1 MTPRSP
7 QMLVRLLRSRP
18 VVEFDDLRTALGAPS
33 DATVFR
39 YLKQIPYR
47 SSYNQNGRY
56 YALHDP
62 DRYDRLG
69 LFSVGDAY
77 FSVDGTARATVI
89 RLVNESEAGR
99 AQRELEDLLH
109 IRVQPFLLEAIRQG
123 AIERERFGRLYLY
136 FHREPEIGKEQRR
149 RRQESLQVE
158 EDRESVDPELIIRV
172 LLVLLRHPGS
182 TPGQIAHRLV
192 GRAPPITRPQVD
204 VVFTRYG
211 LGEKGGPSIY

>member
-1 MTPRSP
+1 
-7 QMLVRLLRSRP
+7 MLVRLLRSRP

-39 YLKQIPYR
+39 HLKQIPYR

-62 DRYDRLG
+62 GRYDRWG

-89 RLVNESEAGR
+89 RLVNESGAGR
-99 AQRELEDLLH
+99 AQKELQDLVH

-123 AIERERFGRLYLY
+123 AIERERFGKLYVY
-136 FHREPEIGKEQRR
+136 FHCDPEIGQEQRR
-149 RRQESLQVE
+149 RRRESLQTE
-158 EDRESVDPELIIRV
+158 RARESVDPELVIRV

-182 TPGQIAHRLV
+182 TSGQVVHRLA

-204 VVFTRYG
+204 VVFTRYR